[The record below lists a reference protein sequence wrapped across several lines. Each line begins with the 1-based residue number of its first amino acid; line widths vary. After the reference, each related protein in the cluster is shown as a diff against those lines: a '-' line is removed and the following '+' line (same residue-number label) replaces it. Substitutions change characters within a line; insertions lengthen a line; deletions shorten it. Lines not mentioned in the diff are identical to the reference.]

1 VTDTSSTIFVVDDDD
16 FVRDALEALL
26 KSAGFKVEVFE
37 SAKAFLISDYDN
49 KKALL
54 VLDVQMPGMTGL
66 ELQKHLADTG
76 VAIPIVF
83 ITAHEDNQAH
93 AKAMAAGAVAF
104 LQKPFE
110 DFTLL
115 DAINLGQS
123 ENSKCKGV
131 VCDQD

>member
-1 VTDTSSTIFVVDDDD
+1 MTDTSSTIFVVDDDD
-16 FVRDALEALL
+16 FVRDALGALL

-115 DAINLGQS
+115 DAIYLGQS

>member
-1 VTDTSSTIFVVDDDD
+1 MADTSFTIFVVDDDD

-26 KSAGFKVEVFE
+26 KSAGFKVEVFA
-37 SAKAFLISDYDN
+37 SAKAFLNSDYHQ
-49 KKALL
+49 KEGLL

-76 VAIPIVF
+76 VAIFIVF
-83 ITAHEDNQAH
+83 ITAHADNQAR
-93 AKAMAAGAVAF
+93 AKAMAAGAIAF

-115 DAINLGQS
+115 DAIHLGQS
-123 ENSKCKGV
+123 ANSKDKGGV
-131 VCDQD
+131 YVQD

>member
-1 VTDTSSTIFVVDDDD
+1 MVNTGTTIFVVDDDD
-16 FVRDALEALL
+16 FVRDASRALL

-37 SAKAFLISDYDN
+37 SAKAFLNSDYHQ
-49 KKALL
+49 KEGLL
-54 VLDVQMPGMTGL
+54 VLDVRMPGMSGL
-66 ELQKHLADTG
+66 ELQRQLAESG

-93 AKAMAAGAVAF
+93 AKAMSAGAIAF

-110 DFTLL
+110 DRTLL
-115 DAINLGQS
+115 DAIHLGQS